1 MFGLGMDKSQF
12 YSLSIDLLNVIII
25 SAYVV
30 HFKNP
35 IFATGMKKVFWEFPK
50 PFKGKE
56 EKPEADSNSDEGEK
70 KLKEDWD
77 RLDDL
82 VKK

>member
-1 MFGLGMDKSQF
+1 
-12 YSLSIDLLNVIII
+12 
-25 SAYVV
+25 
-30 HFKNP
+30 
-35 IFATGMKKVFWEFPK
+35 MKKVFWEFPK